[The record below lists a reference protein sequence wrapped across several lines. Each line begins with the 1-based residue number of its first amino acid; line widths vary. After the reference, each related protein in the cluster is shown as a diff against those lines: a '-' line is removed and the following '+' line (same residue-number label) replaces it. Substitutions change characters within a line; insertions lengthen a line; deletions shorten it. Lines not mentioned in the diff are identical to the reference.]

1 MKIILRIKIFTI
13 KINYKKLIKNFRV
26 GLTAEKEYALVGG
39 IGLARARAW
48 LARFRDLIEK
58 AIIGF
63 FKAI

>member
-1 MKIILRIKIFTI
+1 M
-13 KINYKKLIKNFRV
+13 